1 MATIH
6 QDCMTITL
14 NQATPADIP
23 RIRELAHRIWR
34 VHYPPIIGEQQVEYM
49 LGLNYDLESLQR
61 QMEKEA
67 QIFWLVMEAEDVLG
81 FVAVS
86 DQGEGVYF
94 IHKFY
99 LDNEIRGRGLGKR
112 VFDLLLEKYLAL
124 REFRLTVNRQNYKS
138 INFYFRIGFTIERCI
153 DIPIGEGYVMSDFLM
168 LFKR

>member
-1 MATIH
+1 MAI
-6 QDCMTITL
+6 IL

-49 LGLNYDLESLQR
+49 LGLNYSLEALQC
-61 QMEKEA
+61 QMEAEG
-67 QIFWLVMEAEDVLG
+67 QIFWLVTEDEEVTG

-86 DQGEGVYF
+86 DQGEGRYF

-99 LDNEIRGRGLGKR
+99 LDNEKRGRGLGRR
-112 VFDLLLEKYLAL
+112 VFEILVSKYLAL

-138 INFYFRIGFTIERCI
+138 INFYFRIGFTIERCV
-153 DIPIGEGYVMSDFLM
+153 DIPIGEGYVMNDFLM
-168 LFKR
+168 LFTVDGRR

>member
-1 MATIH
+1 MAI
-6 QDCMTITL
+6 IL

-49 LGLNYDLESLQR
+49 LGLNYSLEALQR
-61 QMEKEA
+61 QMEAEG
-67 QIFWLVMEAEDVLG
+67 QIFWLVTEDEEVTG

-86 DQGEGVYF
+86 DQGEGRYF

-99 LDNEIRGRGLGKR
+99 LDNEKRGRGLGRR
-112 VFDLLLEKYLAL
+112 VFEILVSKYLAL

-138 INFYFRIGFTIERCI
+138 INFYFRIGFTIERCV
-153 DIPIGEGYVMSDFLM
+153 DIPIGEGYVMNDFLM
-168 LFKR
+168 LFTVDGRR